1 MVELPGGKMKPT
13 ETILETVQREF
24 REETGLEIVAPQL
37 RGIFT
42 VIVSERETSQQQ
54 EWMHFFFLSRQA
66 RGEQLAESSEGQLAW
81 HPVDRLAH
89 LPMAE
94 GDRLILREVLRHKLW
109 SGEVSLRTGLPAAGL
124 RLDGDRTDAG
134 GPFVSF
140 MTFVGTAVDLPLKG
154 EKTVSTMEMIIV
166 TGMSGAGKTVAVQS
180 LEDLGFF
187 CVDNLPPVLLPKFAE
202 ILQRSGG
209 KIAKAALVI
218 DLRGGEFFSALSEA
232 LDVLRQRNDL
242 RVRIV
247 FLDADDQTL
256 IRRYKQTRRRHPL
269 STAASPLESIQMER
283 QTLQSIKEQA
293 QWIIDTSQLS
303 PRELRDKLQAMLAAR
318 EEERLT
324 IHIVSFGFKFGVPMD
339 ADMIFD
345 VRFLPNPYYEEALR
359 PLSGQDEPVFR
370 YVMNAKGTDKFS
382 VD

>member
-1 MVELPGGKMKPT
+1 
-13 ETILETVQREF
+13 
-24 REETGLEIVAPQL
+24 
-37 RGIFT
+37 
-42 VIVSERETSQQQ
+42 
-54 EWMHFFFLSRQA
+54 
-66 RGEQLAESSEGQLAW
+66 
-81 HPVDRLAH
+81 
-89 LPMAE
+89 
-94 GDRLILREVLRHKLW
+94 
-109 SGEVSLRTGLPAAGL
+109 
-124 RLDGDRTDAG
+124 
-134 GPFVSF
+134 

-202 ILQRSGG
+202 ILQQSGG

-339 ADMIFD
+339 ADLIFD

-370 YVMNAKGTDKFS
+370 YVMNAKGTDEFLRRLTDFVLYLLPQYAREGKSQLVIGIGCTGGRHRS
-382 VD
+382 VAIVEYLAQRLRAERYDARVEHRDIRKDVLKDV